1 MFAGLPHKGTLAG
14 QLVMS
19 QKGHVWTHAPQQ
31 IAALFDDFV
40 DEGRMFDPS
49 GMALSIQYFLLAI
62 IACDG
67 DAARCR

>member
-40 DEGRMFDPS
+40 DEGRMFDPPEW
-49 GMALSIQYFLLAI
+49 L
-62 IACDG
+62 C
-67 DAARCR
+67 